1 MVLLLIL
8 LFHVVLGLKVLKG
21 RLVQEVLKVLK
32 VLRVSK
38 EIEVLLDA
46 EVHRVL

>member
-8 LFHVVLGLKVLKG
+8 LFHVVLGLKVLKA
-21 RLVQEVLKVLK
+21 RLDQEVLKVLK